1 MTENTLKLQEEI
13 KRHNDLY
20 YRENTQE
27 ITDAEYD
34 ELVKKVDIQTVGT
47 APDRRFLEV
56 EHIVPML
63 SLDKAHGQDEVEEFF
78 AKVRKL
84 LNVHELEIV
93 CEPKI
98 DGVSFSAIYENG
110 RLVKAATRGDG
121 YYGEDVTK
129 NAATIEGLPK
139 VLPDV
144 KGRLEVRGEVYL
156 RNDDFLKLNKDN
168 QFSNPRNTASGS
180 LRQLDRVSRKGTYV
194 QWEVDPP
201 G

>member
-1 MTENTLKLQEEI
+1 MSENALQEEI
-13 KRHNDLY
+13 KRYNELY
-20 YRENTQE
+20 YRENISE

-63 SLDKAHGQDEVEEFF
+63 SLDKAHGRDEVEEFL
-78 AKVRKL
+78 ARVKKL

-98 DGVSFSAIYENG
+98 DGVSFSAIYEDG

-121 YYGEDVTK
+121 FVGEDVTH
-129 NAATIEGLPK
+129 NAATIKDFPK

-144 KGRLEVRGEVYL
+144 KGRLEVRGEGV
-156 RNDDFLKLNKDN
+156 
-168 QFSNPRNTASGS
+168 P
-180 LRQLDRVSRKGTYV
+180 
-194 QWEVDPP
+194 
-201 G
+201 